1 MPEQVKEAKIGSIIP
16 VYKELNEE
24 IDALD
29 YFRKLSNYGNKK
41 NCILMQSN
49 EKSFGSAD
57 PCLMVVGRGNGFE
70 ITALNNTGKRFLGF
84 IKKDFKFCD
93 KAIYKKDKIYGTLTA
108 AKKQVSEQE
117 KLKQKSHL
125 DILRAIAFKLKPAS
139 KPFSPYCGL
148 FGTISND
155 FIAGNESLQVNEDKL
170 NDPDYILYFLDNM
183 FIVDHKEKKTYFVA
197 NALIT
202 DNRKEESYKECNRKI
217 INYEKTASKKAP
229 KAKKYKKKNMET
241 SYATS
246 NGEFLA
252 LMRKLKNDVSNG
264 NILYASPSRIIT
276 ANCNAEPL
284 DIYAKLKDNNPG
296 STLCFINDGSGITIS
311 SGAESFLSVQDNHI
325 EYSVYASKS
334 GRQISKDHID
344 YDKDNRYEA
353 VLKAREDETFFNL
366 MLLDDAR
373 NAVAKVSQKGTR
385 SVDKMFEVNK
395 LPRYQYVSSTV
406 KGALKESL
414 DALHAL
420 SATTNSAGIPKAKS
434 MQLISKIEKAKRPLN
449 SCSLIYLSPD
459 KELYGM
465 GIEPMRIKK
474 GLACIRA
481 ASRVFNGSDDEKE
494 LMASDERASRFLE
507 AIKSAGGVK

>member
-1 MPEQVKEAKIGSIIP
+1 MLLELVKEAKIGSIVP
-16 VYKELNEE
+16 VYKELNGE

-41 NCILMQSN
+41 NSIFMQGN

-57 PCLMVVGRGNGFE
+57 PCLMVIGRGNGFE
-70 ITALNNTGKRFLGF
+70 IAALNNLGRKFLSF

-125 DILRAIAFKLKPAS
+125 DILRAIAFKFKPAS

-155 FIAGNESLQVNEDKL
+155 FIAQNENLQVNEDKL

-197 NALIT
+197 NALVT
-202 DNRKEESYKECNRKI
+202 DNKNEDAYKECNKKI
-217 INYEKTASKKAP
+217 GSYEKTASKKAP
-229 KAKKYKKKNMET
+229 KARKYKKKNMEV
-241 SYATS
+241 SYDTS
-246 NGEFLA
+246 NEEFTA
-252 LMRKLKNDVSNG
+252 LMRKLKNDVSDG
-264 NILYASPSRIIT
+264 NILYAFPSRLVT

-284 DIYAKLKDNNPG
+284 DVYAKLKDNNPG

-311 SGAESFLSVQDNHI
+311 SGAESFLSVHDRTI
-325 EYSVYASKS
+325 EFSIYTSRIQR
-334 GRQISKDHID
+334 GISKDQM
-344 YDKDNRYEA
+344 DNDNKHEA
-353 VLKAREDETFFNL
+353 LLKTKESEIFFNL

-373 NAVAKVSQKGTR
+373 NSVARVSEKGTR
-385 SVDKMFEVNK
+385 FVEKMFEVNK

-406 KGALKESL
+406 KGTLKESL

-420 SATTNSAGIPKAKS
+420 FTTANSAGIPQSKS
-434 MQLISKIEKAKRPLN
+434 MQLLSRVEKAKRPLN
-449 SCSLIYLSPD
+449 SCSLVCLSPD

-465 GIEPMRIKK
+465 QIEPMRIKK

-481 ASRVFNGSDDEKE
+481 VSRVFNGSNDEKE
-494 LMASDERASRFLE
+494 LMASDEKACRFLE
-507 AIKSAGGVK
+507 AIRSAGGVK